1 MQALPLMS
9 TTEKI
14 KDTLGAAAEKL
25 KHVAHLAVERV
36 KHIGRDAG
44 DLAHVVKYDAP
55 NLATAARTV
64 ILESHFASPP
74 DRVFKAWTDPSFYT
88 RWFGPEGYF
97 TTDIQMD
104 LRVGGR
110 WANTMVSPDGKRY
123 PSAGEFREITPG
135 ERLVMFDEGKGEP
148 MNGHATKIE
157 VTFEPSGSGPKMHLV
172 HGVFKTV
179 EMRDECKAGWSS
191 SFDRLERLL
200 DGK

>member
-1 MQALPLMS
+1 MT

-14 KDTLGAAAEKL
+14 KDTLGAAADKL
-25 KHVAHLAVERV
+25 KHVVHVAAEKV

-44 DLAHVVKYDAP
+44 DLAHVVKDDAP

-64 ILESHFASPP
+64 ILERQFAAPP
-74 DRVFKAWTDPSFYT
+74 DPSSYT
-88 RWFGPEGYF
+88 RWFGPEGFF

-123 PSAGEFREITPG
+123 PSAGEFREIVAG
-135 ERLVMFDEGKGEP
+135 ERLVLFDEGKGEP

-157 VTFEPSGSGPKMHLV
+157 VTFELSGTGTKMQLV

-179 EMRDECKAGWSS
+179 EMRDECKSGWSS
-191 SFDRLERLL
+191 SLDRLERLL

>member
-1 MQALPLMS
+1 MT

-14 KDTLGAAAEKL
+14 KDTLGAAASKL
-25 KHVAHLAVERV
+25 KHVAQAAADKV
-36 KHIGRDAG
+36 KHVARDAG
-44 DLAHVVKYDAP
+44 DLASVVKDDMP
-55 NLATAARTV
+55 NVATASRTV
-64 ILESHFASPP
+64 ILERTFAASPAKVW
-74 DRVFKAWTDPSFYT
+74 RAWTEPSSVT
-88 RWFGPEGYF
+88 RWWGPEGYS
-97 TTDIQMD
+97 TTDIQID

-110 WANTMVSPDGKRY
+110 WANTMVAADGKRY
-123 PSAGEFREITPG
+123 PSTGEFREIVPS

-157 VTFEPSGSGPKMHLV
+157 ITLEPAGSGTKMHVV

-179 EMRDECKAGWSS
+179 EMRDECKTGWCS

>member
-1 MQALPLMS
+1 MS
-9 TTEKI
+9 TTTEKI
-14 KDTLGAAAEKL
+14 KGTLGTAADRLKSVARTVVDKV
-25 KHVAHLAVERV
+25 KHVP
-36 KHIGRDAG
+36 RDAG
-44 DLAHVVKYDAP
+44 DLAHVVRDDAP

-64 ILESHFASPP
+64 ILERHFAVSPE
-74 DRVFKAWTDPSFYT
+74 RVYKAWTDPSSYT

-110 WANTMVSPDGKRY
+110 WANTMVAPDGERY
-123 PSAGEFREITPG
+123 PSAGEFRELESGKRIV
-135 ERLVMFDEGKGEP
+135 LFDEGKAEP

-157 VTFEPSGSGPKMHLV
+157 VTLEASGSGTKMHVV

-179 EMRDECKAGWSS
+179 EMRDECKIGWSS

-200 DGK
+200 GGK